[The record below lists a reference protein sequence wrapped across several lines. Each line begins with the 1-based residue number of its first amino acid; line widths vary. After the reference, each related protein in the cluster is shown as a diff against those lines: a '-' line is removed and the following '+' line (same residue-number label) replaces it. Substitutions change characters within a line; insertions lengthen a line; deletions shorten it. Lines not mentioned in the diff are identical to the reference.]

1 MVYSRKRYVLLNC
14 LLNESIQ
21 IHVSL
26 LVINTNQIGIHLVA
40 MAWEKT
46 WENKEQKTYPSS
58 RDGRQLG
65 LGFRA

>member
-1 MVYSRKRYVLLNC
+1 MSYWIA

-26 LVINTNQIGIHLVA
+26 LVVNSDQIGIHLVA
-40 MAWEKT
+40 MAWERT
-46 WENKEQKTYPSS
+46 WKNKGQKTYPSS

-65 LGFRA
+65 F